1 MIIRQVI
8 DNWRR
13 EWTWTIFYTVVMT
26 VAAMGIFMLVISFSS
41 ISKKARSLQS
51 FVKKNVVL
59 LQMQPVSLQPT
70 QGGQD
75 PARRL
80 PSASPDLKAFLQNAF
95 SSKGHAGSFFELPAG
110 RNLPYD
116 TICVLLGEYS
126 SLQNLSYEGS
136 IAVFVPPSHQE
147 DVGKTIR
154 LGNQDLIIQSTCSP
168 NFMIYHPILPY
179 GFGEGEKYIV
189 LCSRDFDTIRQMF
202 LHDTHEPVEELAL
215 EHLVLVN
222 PSDEELQEIQT
233 KLYKTLGRLY
243 RGITTADFMKT
254 TTIAD
259 LRATQ
264 LYLSYYV
271 LCSII
276 LVLLAI
282 TNIIRMVEANI
293 TEYTIH
299 YIYGASLSQLR
310 WQVACFTLTL
320 HILPMV
326 GIGHLILINHLKG
339 ASFFPLALAFV
350 LGLSYGMGRYAE
362 KRVGNL
368 RTIQNLRRDYE

>member
-1 MIIRQVI
+1 MFLQQILQHL
-8 DNWRR
+8 RR
-13 EWTWTIFYTVVMT
+13 EWRWTIFYTLVMT
-26 VAAMGIFMLVISFSS
+26 MTAVGIAMLVISFGLILKTSAMS
-41 ISKKARSLQS
+41 RS
-51 FVKKNVVL
+51 FIKDKVVL
-59 LQMQPVSLQPT
+59 FQRKTIPLVST
-70 QGGQD
+70 GG
-75 PARRL
+75 RR
-80 PSASPDLKAFLQNAF
+80 PSTRSSLSSQADLKAYLQASF
-95 SSKGHAGSFFELPAG
+95 STQGKAGSYCSIPAG
-110 RNLPYD
+110 ESLPYD
-116 TICVLLGEYS
+116 SIRILLGAYP
-126 SLQNLSYEGS
+126 SLLHLFYKGS
-136 IAVFVPPSHQE
+136 MAVFVPPSHQE

-154 LGNQDLIIQSTCSP
+154 LGNQDLVIQGAFP
-168 NFMIYHPILPY
+168 ERFMVYDPSAFYEHDNNYLL
-179 GFGEGEKYIV
+179 
-189 LCSRDFDTIRQMF
+189 LCTRDFTKVLQMF
-202 LHDTHEPVEELAL
+202 PKSVIDDPIISN
-215 EHLVLVN
+215 LVLVN
-222 PSDEELQEIQT
+222 PSDEEIQDMQT
-233 KLYKTLGRLY
+233 RLY
-243 RGITTADFMKT
+243 EAFGHLYLGVTAADF
-254 TTIAD
+254 IHQNRLPD
-259 LRATQ
+259 VRAIQ
-264 LYLSYYV
+264 LYFSYYI
-271 LCSII
+271 LCFII